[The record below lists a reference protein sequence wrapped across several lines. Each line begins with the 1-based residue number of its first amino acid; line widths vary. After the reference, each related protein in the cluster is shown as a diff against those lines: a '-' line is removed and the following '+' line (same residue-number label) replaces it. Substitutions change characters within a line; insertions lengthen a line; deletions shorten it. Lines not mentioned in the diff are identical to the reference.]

1 MGLGDAVLRA
11 KHVVGNKPFSV
22 LLADDIIDSPAQSC
36 LSQMVKVFDQKRS
49 SVVAVETIAREETD
63 QYGIV
68 SLGDNGLVK
77 GIIEKPSPDDSPS
90 NLAVVGRYIFTPEIF
105 NYLESIPVGKAGELQ
120 LTDAIAAM
128 LSFQDVYAH
137 PFKGARFDCG
147 SRLGMM
153 KATMNY
159 AFKDDRLRA
168 ELLAYVS
175 EFDLCEY

>member
-1 MGLGDAVLRA
+1 MLLKYKHGNNLKDLKLKYEETGL
-11 KHVVGNKPFSV
+11 SQI
-22 LLADDIIDSPAQSC
+22 LLAKAKKKE
-36 LSQMVKVFDQKRS
+36 LSNYGVVKIKKGVIES
-49 SVVAVETIAREETD
+49 
-63 QYGIV
+63 IV
-68 SLGDNGLVK
+68 
-77 GIIEKPSPDDSPS
+77 EKPKVDKTPS
-90 NLAVVGRYIFTPEIF
+90 NLFAAGRYIFTPEIF